1 MFSNI
6 CEQLMNKSANKLARS
21 INPGDQLR
29 NDLRKRVH
37 NKNDSNAEL
46 RKLKRLKKKHE
57 HYRCSKHFSTEPK
70 LTPVQI

>member
-1 MFSNI
+1 
-6 CEQLMNKSANKLARS
+6 MNKSANKLARS

-46 RKLKRLKKKHE
+46 RKLKRLKNK
-57 HYRCSKHFSTEPK
+57 T
-70 LTPVQI
+70 

>member
-6 CEQLMNKSANKLARS
+6 CEQLMNKSSNKLARS

-37 NKNDSNAEL
+37 NKNDSNAEM
-46 RKLKRLKKKHE
+46 RKLKTIKHE
-57 HYRCSKHFSTEPK
+57 HYRCSKHFFTEPK

>member
-46 RKLKRLKKKHE
+46 RKLKKLKNK
-57 HYRCSKHFSTEPK
+57 T
-70 LTPVQI
+70 